1 MEEDKTLTFS
11 GYLGPQFQMKLLWQM
26 VTESEFAEKI
36 IPLLHVN
43 YFDDTP
49 TKLFFIALKD
59 YYNDNEKVP
68 NLLNDSVFQAIKK
81 YSDDEVNEEILKGV
95 LEKIKNWNEKIIN
108 DPKLFDGDIVQKEA
122 YTYIRQQEYRKLADF
137 IISKVKIG
145 STRES
150 DEILGDI
157 DVKVKMISEIGD
169 DENFGSEL
177 FDDIDSA
184 LQKEFRKPIP
194 TGIKGIDDVTGGG
207 LGRGEIGILL
217 AASGVGKTTFLSK
230 VANKCQ
236 EVEKNVLQIVFED
249 TVDQIKRK
257 HYSIIS
263 DIKLSEID
271 NNNELVKDRVLA
283 YKSKN
288 KLGTH
293 VIARFPQE
301 NTTIPKIRLWIDRYQ
316 KRFGVKFDMI
326 VLDYIDC
333 VEPHNKAVDI
343 TAGEIGIIKAFETM
357 SAEYDIPCWTA
368 IQTNRSGFNAELV
381 DASQMG
387 GSIKRA
393 QKTHFLMSVA
403 KTAEQK
409 ISGRA
414 NISIL
419 KARFAQD
426 GHVFKDC
433 VFDNDTM
440 EITVTDDGRAYNKSL
455 KTKNVKE
462 GDSERLEDIVEEKR
476 KVLEK
481 EEEKQLP
488 TDPNEIENE
497 LKSLGI
503 DGGVDEVKEILANK
517 AKGQS
522 I

>member
-11 GYLGPQFQMKLLWQM
+11 GYLGPQFQMKLLWQI
-26 VTESEFAEKI
+26 VTEPEFSEKI

-43 YFDDTP
+43 YFDDAP
-49 TKLFFIALKD
+49 TKLFFIVLKD

-68 NLLNDSVFQAIKK
+68 NLQNDSVYQAIKK
-81 YSDDEVNEEILKGV
+81 YSDDDVNEEILKGV
-95 LEKIKNWNEKIIN
+95 LEKIKLWNQKIIN

-137 IISKVKIG
+137 IISKVKVG

-157 DVKVKMISEIGD
+157 DIKVKRISEIGE

-184 LQKEFRKPIP
+184 LAKEFRKPIP

-217 AASGVGKTTFLSK
+217 AASGVGKTTFLSRIAHK
-230 VANKCQ
+230 AQ

-263 DIKLSEID
+263 DIMLSEID
-271 NNNELVKDRVLA
+271 NNNELVKERVLA
-283 YKSKN
+283 YKSDN
-288 KLGTH
+288 VLGTH

-316 KRFGVKFDMI
+316 KRFGIKFDMI

-333 VEPHNKAVDI
+333 VEPHNKSVDI
-343 TAGEIGIIKAFETM
+343 TAGEIGIIKAFESM

-426 GHVFKDC
+426 GHIFKDC

-440 EITVTDDGRAYNKSL
+440 EITITDDVKTYTKGV
-455 KTKNVKE
+455 KTKNITNKDV
-462 GDSERLEDIVEEKR
+462 DDFSDIVDK
-476 KVLEK
+476 K
-481 EEEKQLP
+481 EEELFW
-488 TDPNEIENE
+488 
-497 LKSLGI
+497 
-503 DGGVDEVKEILANK
+503 VFR
-517 AKGQS
+517 
-522 I
+522 